1 MKKYHSMISETLTFK
16 TNIIGVTALF
26 RKGKRRYLTNLH
38 ELFSIAHNKKMLK
51 HSSTNIKISCINTVE
66 ALLETI
72 ISTKKIHLISTKE
85 LASKYSHQIENIET
99 KNARMSNVTKT
110 RRLLQKPLQSNYII
124 SSTK

>member
-72 ISTKKIHLISTKE
+72 IHLISTKE